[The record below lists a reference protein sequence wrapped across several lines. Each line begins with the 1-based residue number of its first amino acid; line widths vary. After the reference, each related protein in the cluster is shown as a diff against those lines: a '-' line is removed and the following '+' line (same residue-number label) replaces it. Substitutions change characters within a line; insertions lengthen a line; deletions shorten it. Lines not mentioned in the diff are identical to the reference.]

1 MTALIAVAVVGAL
14 VFAVLAVLV
23 GEVLTRSVVAAS
35 ASLAAFGLAC
45 LAAGGS
51 VVALCLVIAGLLA
64 LAIVQ
69 LFGWMLVDV
78 DHDHLQRLSLK
89 TASARALALAVFG
102 AGLVLLGREA
112 LRRGELGPSALVAIA
127 DPAIEPAALG
137 AFFFGREA
145 PFALAAI
152 LGFLLAA
159 ALLTALCLLRDEG
172 TDAG

>member
-1 MTALIAVAVVGAL
+1 MTGLIAVAVLVAL
-14 VFAVLAVLV
+14 AFALLAVLV
-23 GEVLTRSVVAAS
+23 GEVLTRSIVAAS
-35 ASLAAFGLAC
+35 AALAVFGLAC

-51 VVALCLVIAGLLA
+51 VVALCLVIFGLIA

-78 DHDHLQRLSLK
+78 DHDHLQRLALR
-89 TASARALALAVFG
+89 TASARALALAVFA

-112 LRRGELGPSALVAIA
+112 LRRGELGPGALVAGDA
-127 DPAIEPAALG
+127 PAIEPAALG
-137 AFFFGREA
+137 AFFFGLESSGV
-145 PFALAAI
+145 LAAV